1 MNALRNSRHLAIVPA
16 LLWLIAQFVMT
27 GFIAIPANA
36 SVKAVAGDSAI
47 ETLIEVIIC
56 TPSGLKTISLGSE
69 ESPESDESGARPDC
83 RWCQTF
89 GHAPDIQVAT
99 FIEAT
104 VRFEQAHQYRVTNH
118 SVIANQQFVSGFRS
132 RAPPI

>member
-1 MNALRNSRHLAIVPA
+1 MNTLRNSRHLAIVPA

-36 SVKAVAGDSAI
+36 SAKALASDGAF
-47 ETLIEVIIC
+47 ETLVEFIIC
-56 TPSGLKTISLGSE
+56 TPNGLKTISLGAE
-69 ESPESDESGARPDC
+69 ESPESDGSGARPDC

-89 GHAPDIQVAT
+89 GHAPDIQVTSIIA
-99 FIEAT
+99 AT
-104 VRFEQAHQYRVTNH
+104 VRFEQVHQYRASDQ

-132 RAPPI
+132 RAPPL

>member
-36 SVKAVAGDSAI
+36 SVQAVVGNSAP
-47 ETLIEVIIC
+47 ETLIEIIIC
-56 TPSGLKTISLGSE
+56 TPNGLKTISLGSE
-69 ESPESDESGARPDC
+69 EAPASDGSGAKPDC

-89 GHAPDIQVAT
+89 GHAPDIQVASV
-99 FIEAT
+99 IEAT
-104 VRFEQAHQYRVTNH
+104 VRFEQTHQYRATVR

-132 RAPPI
+132 RAPPL